1 MESKNLVTWVF
12 QDHSNQD
19 KPVSL
24 KCEEQNAARGM
35 TDTSQ
40 ILIDAANPE
49 RSLTKKQAQELVLAL
64 AGAFDPGSTVCLHI
78 ANDILYPVL
87 VLAILASGCR
97 WTGTNPAYTAPEL
110 SHHFKASETKYIIC
124 GQHLAKVCQEA
135 LDANGSDV
143 EVIVFEDILRSELGN
158 MCGRDGALY
167 THYERKPEAEN
178 VQYRKLSELLRIPDS
193 TDLCELTKDVFPKD
207 IAVLMQTSGTTGLP
221 KMAARTHRAMILE
234 QAAIEQFHSTTR
246 YNIRRLFCTPIFH
259 GFSTPEMVFNAL
271 RLGHTAYFMSR
282 FDESFAQKIHDFNIT
297 ETFGAPPMF
306 LRLVSHPNARSLLQ
320 SLKAIYFGGA
330 PLAPELKKRMLDLFE
345 GEKPRIVPVY
355 GMTEGGWFTTLPSE
369 ERDGTGSLGRPLPD
383 IETKVVPRPNAELGS
398 GQAVGEILVKGP
410 QLMTGYFNNVTAT
423 EESFEDGWLK
433 TGDIGYFKDGEVYLV
448 DRAKD
453 LIKVNGWQVSPAEVE
468 NALLEYDGVQ
478 DAGVVGVGEDVSEH
492 PVACVVVQ
500 NTDVTAETLKI
511 HLRARLASYKVS
523 MTEICFVDSIPKN
536 PSGKIL
542 RNRLRDALAS
552 R

>member
-1 MESKNLVTWVF
+1 MVISKSQNLVTWVF
-12 QDHSNQD
+12 QDRSNQD
-19 KPVSL
+19 
-24 KCEEQNAARGM
+24 EA
-35 TDTSQ
+35 
-40 ILIDAANPE
+40 ILIDAASPE
-49 RSLTKKQAQELVLAL
+49 RFLTKKQARELVLAL
-64 AGAFDPGSTVCLHI
+64 AGAFKPGSTVCLHV
-78 ANDILYPVL
+78 ANDVLYPVL

-124 GQHLAKVCQEA
+124 EQHLAQVCQEA
-135 LDANGSDV
+135 LDANGSNA
-143 EVIVFEDILRSELGN
+143 EVIIFEDIVRSEVA
-158 MCGRDGALY
+158 CGCDSAVSTR
-167 THYERKPEAEN
+167 HERKPEAKTLR
-178 VQYRKLSELLRIPDS
+178 YRKLSELLSIPGT
-193 TDLCELTKDVFPKD
+193 TDLCELTKDVSPED

-221 KMAARTHRAMILE
+221 KMAARTHRAMNLE

-246 YNIRRLFCTPIFH
+246 YSTRRLFCTPIFH

-271 RLGHTAYFMSR
+271 RLGHTAYFMGR
-282 FDESFAQKIHDFNIT
+282 FDDSFAQKIHDFNIT

-306 LRLVSHPNARSLLQ
+306 LRLVSHPNARSFLA

-355 GMTEGGWFTTLPSE
+355 GMTEGGWFTTLESE
-369 ERDGTGSLGRPLPD
+369 ETDDTGSLGKPLPGF
-383 IETKVVPRPNAELGS
+383 EMKVVPRPNAELGS

-410 QLMTGYFNNVTAT
+410 QLMTGYFNNSTAT

-433 TGDIGYFKDGEVYLV
+433 TGDIGYFKDGKVFLV

-500 NTDVTAETLKI
+500 DSDVTAEMLKV

-523 MTEICFVDSIPKN
+523 MTEICFVDCIPKN

-542 RNRLRDALAS
+542 RNRLKAMLGS
-552 R
+552 